1 MRVLLDTNVLLSALM
16 TQGSPPARLYE
27 YWKGRRFDLVSCELQ
42 LEELNRVTRRA
53 FFRERIRGNEAG
65 RLVNDIRAL
74 ALIVDAGG
82 TQRISPDPADDY
94 LLSAAKNGKVDYL
107 VTGDKSDLL
116 ALRRHEATQIV
127 TARFLADLLDR

>member
-16 TQGSPPARLYE
+16 AQGSPPARLYE

-42 LEELNRVTRRA
+42 LEELNRVTRRP
-53 FFRERIRGNEAG
+53 FFRERIRDNEAG